1 MDLYSVA
8 VVAAAAGRLLDA
20 ATQSRAAV
28 RRGTAAAGADRC
40 SGAAGREFVDRERHA
55 IERVAGTAG
64 VGRNALLVGY
74 AELDRVDE
82 ILLGAL
88 EADDREESER
98 DREIFL
104 TAVDD
109 VAAEDAANLLGDL
122 VAAAATMALALR
134 GLDDT
139 RAENYGV
146 DCFNNSYRQIC
157 AHFTGAGGRAEAV
170 GRGGRTEDANLAL
183 SAVEHDRLL
192 GDSETTEGLRLA
204 GADAGFKLKLDI
216 EADGD
221 TIEAAAQLYRLDAY
235 RRRADLGR
243 FTSDLTGVFNQAL
256 THFVEI
262 YAHILEAIAVT
273 AAVKHLIGVDEHAAR
288 RGIAAG
294 YAILRI
300 IAAAVSLCPAAE
312 AATAISF
319 RHIDDLSPIW
329 GLDFGRADIVRTAIL
344 LRVNRGYFRIDIRN
358 M

>member
-1 MDLYSVA
+1 MGLYSVA

-20 ATQSRAAV
+20 ATQSRVAV
-28 RRGTAAAGADRC
+28 RRAAATAGADRR
-40 SGAAGREFVDRERHA
+40 SGAAGREFVNRERHA

-64 VGRNALLVGY
+64 VGLYALLVGY

-98 DREIFL
+98 NREIFL

-109 VAAEDAANLLGDL
+109 VAAEHTANLLGDL

-134 GLDDT
+134 GFDDA

-146 DCFNNSYRQIC
+146 DRLDNSYRQIC
-157 AHFTGAGGRAEAV
+157 AHLTGAGGRAEAV
-170 GRGGRTEDANLAL
+170 GRRGRTEYTDFAV
-183 SAVEHDRLL
+183 SAVEYDRLL

-204 GADAGFKLKLDI
+204 GANAGFKLELDI

-235 RRRADLGR
+235 RRRADLRR
-243 FTSDLTGVFNQAL
+243 FASDLTGVLNQTL

-294 YAILRI
+294 YTILRK

-329 GLDFGRADIVRTAIL
+329 GLDFGRAGYSASAIL
-344 LRVNRGYFRIDIRN
+344 LRVNRGF
-358 M
+358 

>member
-1 MDLYSVA
+1 MY
-8 VVAAAAGRLLDA
+8 
-20 ATQSRAAV
+20 
-28 RRGTAAAGADRC
+28 
-40 SGAAGREFVDRERHA
+40 
-55 IERVAGTAG
+55 
-64 VGRNALLVGY
+64 ALLVGY

-82 ILLGAL
+82 ILLGTL
-88 EADDREESER
+88 KADNREESER

-109 VAAEDAANLLGDL
+109 VSAEYAANLLGDL

-139 RAENYGV
+139 RAENYRI
-146 DCFNNSYRQIC
+146 DRLDNSYRQIC
-157 AHFTGAGGRAEAV
+157 AHLTGAGGRAEAV
-170 GRGGRTEDANLAL
+170 GRGGRTEYANLAL
-183 SAVEHDRLL
+183 SAVEYDRLF
-192 GDSETTEGLRLA
+192 GDRETAENLRFA

-243 FTSDLTGVFNQAL
+243 FASDLTGVFNQAL

-262 YAHILEAIAVT
+262 YAHILEAIAVA

-294 YAILRI
+294 YTILRK

-329 GLDFGRADIVRTAIL
+329 VLDFGRAGYPASAIL
-344 LRVNRGYFRIDIRN
+344 LRVNRGFKGAISVLCSSDTVHISSGVMSRCINRLCSGTGFVNSAAVIL